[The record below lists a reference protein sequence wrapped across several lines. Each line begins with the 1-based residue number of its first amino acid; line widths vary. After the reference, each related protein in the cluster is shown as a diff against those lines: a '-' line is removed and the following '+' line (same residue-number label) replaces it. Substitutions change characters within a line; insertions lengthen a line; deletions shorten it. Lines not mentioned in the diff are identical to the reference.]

1 MTLLILLGL
10 LNGVAVSL
18 SRTLNGRLASA
29 RGAMTAS
36 LANHLLG
43 FGLLGALLILKGAP
57 WERLAG
63 LDPWL
68 LLGQLLFGALCDGLG
83 WLGLARRRPSG
94 KDALAALLVLAGALL
109 IVLH

>member
-1 MTLLILLGL
+1 MAGTL
-10 LNGVAVSL
+10 
-18 SRTLNGRLASA
+18 
-29 RGAMTAS
+29 
-36 LANHLLG
+36 
-43 FGLLGALLILKGAP
+43 AL
-57 WERLAG
+57 
-63 LDPWL
+63 L

>member
-1 MTLLILLGL
+1 MSSLLVFPGQGAQRPGMLQSLPEPVLEEASDALGED
-10 LNGVAVSL
+10 V
-18 SRTLNGRLASA
+18 RLK
-29 RGAMTAS
+29 
-36 LANHLLG
+36 G
-43 FGLLGALLILKGAP
+43 FGLDGRMAGTLAL
-57 WERLAG
+57 
-63 LDPWL
+63 L